1 MKRLLF
7 LLILLLTGMLLTS
20 CSSQNF
26 NRDVYQMLQ
35 DRECV
40 RDLDV
45 PGCDRGQPSYEEYRE
60 ARDSLKQ
67 Q

>member
-1 MKRLLF
+1 MMRLMF
-7 LLILLLTGMLLTS
+7 LLIVLLVAG

-26 NRDVYQMLQ
+26 NRDVYKMLQ

-40 RDLDV
+40 RDMDV
-45 PGCDRGQPSYEEYRE
+45 PGCDRAQPGYEDYRE

>member
-1 MKRLLF
+1 MLS
-7 LLILLLTGMLLTS
+7 LTGVQVAG
-20 CSSQNF
+20 CASQDF

-45 PGCDRGQPSYEEYRE
+45 PGCDRGQPSYEDYRE